1 LNGASFPM
9 PAIDAMP
16 PTGDTQATAIV
27 VGY

>member
-9 PAIDAMP
+9 PAIDVML

-27 VGY
+27 VGF